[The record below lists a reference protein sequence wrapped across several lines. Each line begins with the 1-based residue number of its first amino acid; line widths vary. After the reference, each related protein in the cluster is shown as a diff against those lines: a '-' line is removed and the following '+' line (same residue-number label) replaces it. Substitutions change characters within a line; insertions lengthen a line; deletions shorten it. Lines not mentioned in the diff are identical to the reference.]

1 MHTEEEIREDMD
13 KLHALIDSLKVKY
26 GPEFACVLA
35 AGAGINTEITNEDDP
50 DAFAGGA
57 YMVGDP
63 AMFHQAC
70 HCLLKSCKFIDG
82 IIDAMECVI
91 MHEHRKSGKPEFLDM
106 MMVTSLE
113 SLKKILIMS
122 TDEFKE
128 RLDAKNIEE
137 AVENLLRDAGFKN

>member
-13 KLHALIDSLKVKY
+13 KLHAFIDSLKVKY
-26 GPEFACVLA
+26 GPEFACAISV
-35 AGAGINTEITNEDDP
+35 GAGINTEITEEDDP
-50 DAFAGGA
+50 DTFAGGA
-57 YMVGDP
+57 YIVGES

-82 IIDAMECVI
+82 MIDAMECVI
-91 MHEHRKSGKPEFLDM
+91 LREHRKSDKPKFLDT

-122 TDEFKE
+122 TDEFKKE
-128 RLDAKNIEE
+128 QENQEIED
-137 AVENLLRDAGFKN
+137 VVNKLLRDTGLKS

>member
-1 MHTEEEIREDMD
+1 MHTQKEIREDID
-13 KLHALIDSLKVKY
+13 KLYAFIDSLKVKY
-26 GPEFACVLA
+26 GPEFACTVA
-35 AGAGINTEITNEDDP
+35 VGAGINTEVTSEDDS

-57 YMVGDP
+57 YMVGEP

-82 IIDAMECVI
+82 MIDAMECVI
-91 MHEHRKSGKPEFLDM
+91 VHEHRESGKPKFLDM

-122 TDEFKE
+122 TEEFKQE
-128 RLDAKNIEE
+128 EENQEIDDTIDQLLKNS
-137 AVENLLRDAGFKN
+137 GFKS